1 MIKYYVRTTLERRLD
16 NSYSQIDYELLI
28 DKEHNARKSFVE
40 QLEHLATLEDDVV
53 ILEDDLILCKDF
65 KHVIEEVIIQ
75 YKNNIINFF
84 YNPGYYFST
93 HLSETF
99 NWNQCVYYPNSL
111 LKILSKE
118 MRHQYTLY
126 PIVQHDVVE
135 GRALCILSIPVIN
148 YRPCLVQHLD
158 IDTLIQGRTFRDR
171 RSPYFLDYL
180 NELGISY
187 EDAYTQENKINLK
200 NLMNAKFKALDTK
213 HYRFK

>member
-16 NSYSQIDYELLI
+16 STYSQVDYELLI

-40 QLEHLATLEDDVV
+40 QLEYLATLDDDVV

-65 KHVIEEVIIQ
+65 KYLIEEVINQ

-84 YNPGYYFST
+84 YNPGYYFTT

-111 LKILSKE
+111 LKILAKE
-118 MRHQYTLY
+118 MRHQYALY
-126 PIVQHDVVE
+126 PNVQHDVVE
-135 GRALCILSIPVIN
+135 GRALCMLGIPVVN

-158 IDTLIQGRTFRDR
+158 MNTLIQGITLNNR

-187 EDAYTQENKINLK
+187 DDAYTRVNKMKLK
-200 NLMNAKFKALDTK
+200 ELMKEKFRILEAG
-213 HYRFK
+213 FKL